1 MNRVRSCK
9 MALGLA
15 AALLLAL
22 AAYGQSDYGSIAGFV
37 KDPSGGVIPKSKVNV
52 KNEATGA
59 EHPVT
64 TNDSGYYVV
73 PNLPPGFYSVSAEA
87 PGFKKFDKT
96 HIKLDAN
103 SALSVDAPLVVGSST
118 ETVEVVADA
127 RSCKPSPERCRV
139 K

>member
-22 AAYGQSDYGSIAGFV
+22 AAYGQSDYGSIAGFG
-37 KDPSGGVIPKSKVNV
+37 KDPSGAVVPKSKVTV
-52 KNEATGA
+52 KNEATGV

-73 PNLPPGFYSVSAEA
+73 PNLPPGVYSITAEA
-87 PGFKKFDKT
+87 PGFKKFERPQQAGRQ
-96 HIKLDAN
+96 LGAVAWMPR
-103 SALSVDAPLVVGSST
+103 SVVGSST
-118 ETVEVVADA
+118 ETVEVVATRRLA
-127 RSCKPSPERCRV
+127 NGLGSGAE
-139 K
+139 